1 LANTGYFLQHPLDF
15 VFRLQVMLSMMF
27 RSIEQTGGIFMN
39 SQPLSKTGLLFVGLI
54 FTVIGLVVLFIG
66 LFWLNATS
74 ERLKRMIDGTG
85 TVVEVTRRRIGDDI
99 NYYPRIEFQTQ
110 TGETFQFESNTGGS
124 STSYRVGDQVLI
136 LYDPQMPQ
144 DATINSWYE
153 IWLPPIVVTIL
164 SLSGLA
170 PGMFALGLALFAK
183 S

>member
-1 LANTGYFLQHPLDF
+1 MSS
-15 VFRLQVMLSMMF
+15 R
-27 RSIEQTGGIFMN
+27 
-39 SQPLSKTGLLFVGLI
+39 PLSRTGALLIGLT
-54 FTVIGLVVLFIG
+54 FTVIGLVLLFIG

-124 STSYRVGDQVLI
+124 STSYRVGDQVPI
-136 LYDPQMPQ
+136 LYNPQMPQ

-170 PGMFALGLALFAK
+170 PGIVALGLALFAK

>member
-1 LANTGYFLQHPLDF
+1 MSS
-15 VFRLQVMLSMMF
+15 R
-27 RSIEQTGGIFMN
+27 
-39 SQPLSKTGLLFVGLI
+39 PLSRTGALLIGLT

-74 ERLKRMIDGTG
+74 ERLKRMLDGTG

>member
-1 LANTGYFLQHPLDF
+1 MSS
-15 VFRLQVMLSMMF
+15 R
-27 RSIEQTGGIFMN
+27 
-39 SQPLSKTGLLFVGLI
+39 PLSRTGALLIGLT

-124 STSYRVGDQVLI
+124 STSYRVGDQVPI
-136 LYDPQMPQ
+136 LYNPQMPQ

-170 PGMFALGLALFAK
+170 PGIVALGLALFAK

>member
-1 LANTGYFLQHPLDF
+1 MSS
-15 VFRLQVMLSMMF
+15 R
-27 RSIEQTGGIFMN
+27 
-39 SQPLSKTGLLFVGLI
+39 PLSRTGALLIGLTFTVVGL
-54 FTVIGLVVLFIG
+54 VLLFIG

>member
-1 LANTGYFLQHPLDF
+1 MSS
-15 VFRLQVMLSMMF
+15 R
-27 RSIEQTGGIFMN
+27 
-39 SQPLSKTGLLFVGLI
+39 PLSRTGALLIGLT

-170 PGMFALGLALFAK
+170 PGIFALGLALFAK

>member
-1 LANTGYFLQHPLDF
+1 MSS
-15 VFRLQVMLSMMF
+15 R
-27 RSIEQTGGIFMN
+27 
-39 SQPLSKTGLLFVGLI
+39 PLSRTGALLIGLT

-124 STSYRVGDQVLI
+124 STSYRVGDQVPI
-136 LYDPQMPQ
+136 LYNPQMPQ

>member
-1 LANTGYFLQHPLDF
+1 MSS
-15 VFRLQVMLSMMF
+15 R
-27 RSIEQTGGIFMN
+27 
-39 SQPLSKTGLLFVGLI
+39 PLSRTGALLIGLT

-124 STSYRVGDQVLI
+124 STSYRVGDQVPI
-136 LYDPQMPQ
+136 LYNPQMPQ

-170 PGMFALGLALFAK
+170 PGIFALGLALFAK

>member
-1 LANTGYFLQHPLDF
+1 MSS
-15 VFRLQVMLSMMF
+15 R
-27 RSIEQTGGIFMN
+27 
-39 SQPLSKTGLLFVGLI
+39 PLSRTGALLIGLI

>member
-1 LANTGYFLQHPLDF
+1 MSS
-15 VFRLQVMLSMMF
+15 R
-27 RSIEQTGGIFMN
+27 
-39 SQPLSKTGLLFVGLI
+39 PLSRTGALLIGLT
-54 FTVIGLVVLFIG
+54 FTVIGLVLLFIG

-74 ERLKRMIDGTG
+74 ERLTRMIDGTG
-85 TVVEVTRRRIGDDI
+85 TVVEVIRRRVGDDT

-124 STSYRVGDQVLI
+124 STSYRVGDQVPI
-136 LYDPQMPQ
+136 LYNPQMPQ

-153 IWLPPIVVTIL
+153 IWFPPIVVTIL

-170 PGMFALGLALFAK
+170 PGIFALGLALFAK

>member
-1 LANTGYFLQHPLDF
+1 MSS
-15 VFRLQVMLSMMF
+15 R
-27 RSIEQTGGIFMN
+27 
-39 SQPLSKTGLLFVGLI
+39 PLSRTGALLIGLTFTVVGL
-54 FTVIGLVVLFIG
+54 VLLFIG

-124 STSYRVGDQVLI
+124 STSYRVGDQVPI
-136 LYDPQMPQ
+136 LYNPQMPQ

>member
-1 LANTGYFLQHPLDF
+1 
-15 VFRLQVMLSMMF
+15 
-27 RSIEQTGGIFMN
+27 MN

-54 FTVIGLVVLFIG
+54 FTVIGLVMLVIG
-66 LFWLNATS
+66 LFWLKVTG
-74 ERLKRMIDGTG
+74 ERLTRMIDGTG
-85 TVVEVTRRRIGDDI
+85 TVVEVLQRRTGDDI

-124 STSYRVGDQVLI
+124 STSYRVGDQVPI
-136 LYDPQMPQ
+136 LYNPQMPQ

-153 IWLPPIVVTIL
+153 IWFPPIAVTIL

>member
-1 LANTGYFLQHPLDF
+1 MSS
-15 VFRLQVMLSMMF
+15 R
-27 RSIEQTGGIFMN
+27 
-39 SQPLSKTGLLFVGLI
+39 PLSRTGALLIGLT

>member
-1 LANTGYFLQHPLDF
+1 MSS
-15 VFRLQVMLSMMF
+15 R
-27 RSIEQTGGIFMN
+27 
-39 SQPLSKTGLLFVGLI
+39 PLSRTGALLIGLI

-170 PGMFALGLALFAK
+170 PGIFALGLALFAK

>member
-1 LANTGYFLQHPLDF
+1 MSS
-15 VFRLQVMLSMMF
+15 R
-27 RSIEQTGGIFMN
+27 
-39 SQPLSKTGLLFVGLI
+39 PLSITGALLIALT

-124 STSYRVGDQVLI
+124 STSYRVGDQVPI
-136 LYDPQMPQ
+136 LYNPQMPQ